1 MAREATERPHSF
13 AGVNSCADERMSCGE
28 WAEDANPG
36 LFRVSVIGKNIS
48 PHRKGK
54 EHERRGK
61 EEGSGARRPLGIS
74 PFSSLTVRALKV
86 SSSTDA
92 QICICT
98 VNAMRRPSGRTCDIP
113 NKQKLYSTC
122 HLLLP
127 ICCLDAYTS
136 REREKLRCTRI

>member
-1 MAREATERPHSF
+1 MAREAGERPHSS
-13 AGVNSCADERMSCGE
+13 AGVNSFADERMSCGE
-28 WAEDANPG
+28 WAEDANPAG

-54 EHERRGK
+54 EHEREWERESALGVRVR
-61 EEGSGARRPLGIS
+61 SLGIS

-113 NKQKLYSTC
+113 NEQKLNSLFYN
-122 HLLLP
+122 
-127 ICCLDAYTS
+127 
-136 REREKLRCTRI
+136 